1 MSDMDIVPGS
11 IDQFSQ
17 IINQVIGPAFLLG
30 AVAGFIAILIDRMTS
45 VTERVRF
52 INDLPDDGHAKSHL
66 KADQPRL
73 KRRLRLLQR
82 SLLLAIASGA
92 VGALLIIVAFGAA
105 LLQRSH
111 VWGTAL
117 LFSISMLL
125 LCASLVVLAF
135 EVVIGLSEYDAE

>member
-1 MSDMDIVPGS
+1 MEIVPGS

-17 IINQVIGPAFLLG
+17 IINQVVGPAFLLG
-30 AVAGFIAILIDRMTS
+30 AVASFIAILIDRMTG
-45 VTERVRF
+45 VVERIRF
-52 INDLPDDGHAKSHL
+52 INDLPDEGHAKSHL

-82 SLLLAIASGA
+82 SLLLSIGSGA
-92 VGALLIIVAFGAA
+92 VGALLIIIAFGAA
-105 LLQRSH
+105 VLHLSH

-125 LCASLVVLAF
+125 LCASLIVLAF
-135 EVVIGLSEYDAE
+135 EVKIGLSEYDSE